1 MKKRRGKYHEAEQE
15 LYDAIMQRRSRGRH
29 VSGKFITA
37 KMQALV
43 GPGAQDATFGPA
55 WLYRFVRRWKLSWRR
70 ATKRKD
76 NSTRL
81 HRAQRF
87 HQGLRKL
94 LVDEN
99 QERGPRALHPKWG
112 RFLPQH
118 RFNWDEIPLA
128 FIGGLSHTWHHR
140 FP

>member
-1 MKKRRGKYHEAEQE
+1 MRQSKSCM
-15 LYDAIMQRRSRGRH
+15 MQSCNAG
-29 VSGKFITA
+29 
-37 KMQALV
+37 V
-43 GPGAQDATFGPA
+43 GGDTCLASSLAGPICSEMET
-55 WLYRFVRRWKLSWRR
+55 KLEKGDR
-70 ATKRKD
+70 A
-76 NSTRL
+76 RL

-112 RFLPQH
+112 RLLPQH

-128 FIGGLSHTWHHR
+128 FIGGLSHTWA
-140 FP
+140 PQVSVSCVNGNEVDV